1 MQTSEHNIQRQPT
14 SKFLSED
21 FFFFLSLRLFAFS
34 GRVGNGAMEYE

>member
-21 FFFFLSLRLFAFS
+21 FFFLRLRLFAFS